1 MIDLMYVLAS
11 VLFFVLMIGY
21 VAACD
26 RLGRAAQTDDEGQ
39 HRP

>member
-1 MIDLMYVLAS
+1 MTDVIYVLAS

-21 VAACD
+21 VAVCD
-26 RLGRAAQTDDEGQ
+26 RLGRAAQADDEGE